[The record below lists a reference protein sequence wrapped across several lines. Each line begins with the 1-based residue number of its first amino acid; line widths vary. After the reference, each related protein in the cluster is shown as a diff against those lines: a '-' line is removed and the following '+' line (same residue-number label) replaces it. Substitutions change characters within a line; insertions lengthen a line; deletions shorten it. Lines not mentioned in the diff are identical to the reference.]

1 MKADWKKG
9 ILHSGRERRR
19 MGLQVFSILSSHLPD
34 ERPLKLMLT
43 NQEMPEVAVAVLK
56 FSIYPR
62 TLNGCV
68 SQYVCK
74 LE

>member
-1 MKADWKKG
+1 
-9 ILHSGRERRR
+9 

-43 NQEMPEVAVAVLK
+43 NQETPEVAVAVLK

-62 TLNGCV
+62 TLNGYV